1 MTQFLKAALSAILL
15 IIILISITIGV
26 ANPIDQTVYDM
37 LHTYLNSSILIDYL
51 YFVSVIFEP
60 VICLIVIL
68 CILGVLFFYNK
79 TKFWWYGFWCFS
91 VFLIGTFMKYA
102 IQRSRPSAA
111 FDGYSFPSMH
121 VLSVCLLV
129 SLVLLIKR
137 NKMLYLIAIVLVISI
152 IASRIYVGAH
162 YFTDTMS
169 SLLVIFIMIQSLQ
182 YGNQTDEKLDKLE

>member
-1 MTQFLKAALSAILL
+1 
-15 IIILISITIGV
+15 
-26 ANPIDQTVYDM
+26 
-37 LHTYLNSSILIDYL
+37 
-51 YFVSVIFEP
+51 
-60 VICLIVIL
+60 
-68 CILGVLFFYNK
+68 
-79 TKFWWYGFWCFS
+79 
-91 VFLIGTFMKYA
+91 MKYA

-182 YGNQTDEKLDKLE
+182 YGNQTDEKLDKVE

>member
-51 YFVSVIFEP
+51 YFVSVIFEQ
-60 VICLIVIL
+60 VICL
-68 CILGVLFFYNK
+68 
-79 TKFWWYGFWCFS
+79 
-91 VFLIGTFMKYA
+91 FLILFLLCSVMKYA
-102 IQRSRPSAA
+102 IQRLRLSAA

-169 SLLVIFIMIQSLQ
+169 SLLVIF
-182 YGNQTDEKLDKLE
+182 

>member
-79 TKFWWYGFWCFS
+79 TKFWLYGFWCFS

-182 YGNQTDEKLDKLE
+182 YGNQTDEKLDKVE